1 MTRAVGLPEAAGKI
15 CPQRTSL
22 VVAHGWL
29 ATALV
34 PAIDN
39 KAEPVLQPQPD
50 DGPGNP

>member
-1 MTRAVGLPEAAGKI
+1 MPSGH
-15 CPQRTSL
+15 PQRTSL